1 MGQQLQAF
9 ALAALLP
16 LGLCADATAQTY
28 ALVELAPPEPGRVFT
43 RGLNSDGQVVG
54 HWDREVYDGDRAFIW
69 QSGIFTDLG
78 GFGSSGG
85 TLRDISETGIATGSV
100 FDQNGVAEAVV
111 WQDGTL
117 TRLGTLGGLSSDG
130 YGVNAQGEVV
140 GHSRT
145 LEGNRHAFY
154 FDGVTMHDLGTL
166 GGLNSTAYAIND
178 AGVVV
183 GESEDS
189 SGKVRAFRWEAGTM
203 LDLGTLGGA
212 ESTARDITESGTVV
226 GESDLNSGRRLGFMW
241 RDGQISALD
250 GGVTQSGAT
259 SMSADETVVGYAQ
272 TSDWGGPARW
282 TLSGGWQRIA
292 SLILD
297 PGQWQ
302 ISSGNVTRINDLGWI
317 AGHAQP
323 SSNSGLNH
331 GFVLIP
337 YDLPDRMQLSD
348 PVPGLAGRVNT
359 FTVTAAVPGA
369 TVYLG
374 YGFRAGQTPIPGCP
388 GVVVS
393 IAAVRTGGSALVG
406 VDGSAV
412 IEGFVPGTARHVQLY
427 FQMADADNCIIS
439 NRVTFRFQ

>member
-43 RGLNSDGQVVG
+43 QGMNADGQVVG

-69 QSGIFTDLG
+69 QNGTFTDLG

-85 TLRDISETGIATGSV
+85 VLRDISSTGIATGSV
-100 FDQNGVAEAVV
+100 FDPDRQFEAVV

-130 YGVNAQGEVV
+130 FGVNAQGEAV
-140 GHSRT
+140 GHYQT
-145 LEGNRHAFY
+145 LEGYRHAFY
-154 FDGVTMHDLGTL
+154 FDGITMHDLGTL

-178 AGVVV
+178 AGVVI

-203 LDLGTLGGA
+203 RDLGTLGGA
-212 ESTARDITESGTVV
+212 ESTARDITESGTIV
-226 GESDLNSGRRLGFMW
+226 GSSDSSTGLRYGVIW

-250 GGVTQSGAT
+250 NSVSQSGAT
-259 SMSADETVVGYAQ
+259 SINADETVVGSAQ
-272 TSDWGGPARW
+272 TSDWSGPAQW
-282 TLSGGWQRIA
+282 TLSGGWQRIE
-292 SLILD
+292 SLILNPD
-297 PGQWQ
+297 EWQ
-302 ISSGNVTRINDLGWI
+302 FGSGSLTRINDLGWI
-317 AGHAQP
+317 AGHAEP
-323 SSNSGLNH
+323 YWNANLNH
-331 GFVLIP
+331 GFVLVP

-348 PVPGLAGRVNT
+348 PVPGLAGRVNA
-359 FTVTAAVPGA
+359 FTVTDAVPGA